1 VPRVG
6 WAPMLGVWYRYVWR
20 GRLGPPHRI
29 SLPNGAVVEPSPP
42 VLIAA
47 LRHSHERL
55 ASLAGAV
62 SEEFLTQRSYCTD
75 WSVAQVLSHLGS
87 GAELAL
93 IMLESALSGEP
104 MDRSTFAPIWDAW
117 NAKTPV
123 QQAADCLPAD
133 DAQISRLEGLTD
145 AELDGISVDFIG
157 LKLDAAGVVR
167 LRLSE
172 HAVHTWDVA
181 AAIDPDAVVA
191 PDAVALLTDQLPWLA
206 ERTGRPGEQPL
217 RVRLR
222 GSNPDID
229 LLLDAADKVTL
240 APWQGGG
247 MGPADGE
254 VRMSA
259 EGLLRLFY
267 GRLDA
272 AHTPPAEITGGPALL
287 DQLRAMFPGY

>member
-1 VPRVG
+1 
-6 WAPMLGVWYRYVWR
+6 M
-20 GRLGPPHRI
+20 
-29 SLPNGAVVEPSPP
+29 EPSPQ

-47 LRHSHERL
+47 LRHSHQRL
-55 ASLAGAV
+55 ASLVHAV
-62 SEEFLTQRSYCTD
+62 SEDFLTQRSYCTD

-87 GAELAL
+87 GAEIAL

-104 MDRSTFAPIWDAW
+104 MDRSIFGPIWDAW
-117 NAKTPV
+117 NAKTPA

-133 DAQISRLEGLTD
+133 EAHISRLEGLTG
-145 AELDGISVDFIG
+145 AELDSISLDFFG
-157 LKLDAAGVVR
+157 MKLDAAGVVR

-191 PDAVALLTDQLPWLA
+191 PDAVALLTEQLSWLA
-206 ERTGRPGEQPL
+206 ERTGRTGEQPL

-229 LLLDAADKVTL
+229 LLLDVADKVTL
-240 APWQGGG
+240 APWPTEGTGT
-247 MGPADGE
+247 ADE
-254 VRMSA
+254 EIRMST
-259 EGLLRLFY
+259 EGLLRMFY

-272 AHTPPAEITGGPALL
+272 AHTPPAEVTGGPALL
-287 DQLRAMFPGY
+287 DQVRAVFPGY

>member
-1 VPRVG
+1 
-6 WAPMLGVWYRYVWR
+6 
-20 GRLGPPHRI
+20 
-29 SLPNGAVVEPSPP
+29 
-42 VLIAA
+42 LIAA

-55 ASLAGAV
+55 ASLVHAV

-87 GAELAL
+87 GAEIAL

-104 MDRSTFAPIWDAW
+104 MDRSIFVPIWDVW
-117 NAKTPV
+117 NAKTPA

-133 DAQISRLEGLTD
+133 DAQISRLEGLTG
-145 AELDGISVDFIG
+145 AELGSISVDFIG

-222 GSNPDID
+222 GSNPGID

-240 APWQGGG
+240 APW
-247 MGPADGE
+247 PAEGTESVDGE
-254 VRMSA
+254 ISMPT

-272 AHTPPAEITGGPALL
+272 AHTPPAEIIGGPALL
-287 DQLRAMFPGY
+287 GRLRAMFPGY